1 MRAELPVPEAPRASE
16 RAIVDRLM
24 TSDHPRNL
32 ADTDSKAVTPI
43 SPAAQK
49 FHRLIRCNRLDSS
62 VTLSDSSVP
71 LTRGKCHI
79 ADPNQHM
86 AEAPPAMIIAVS
98 MRDFMIHPGLFDNGQ
113 PLCHCAG

>member
-1 MRAELPVPEAPRASE
+1 
-16 RAIVDRLM
+16 M

-32 ADTDSKAVTPI
+32 ADTDSMAVTPI

-71 LTRGKCHI
+71 LMRGKCHI
-79 ADPNQHM
+79 ADPNQHI
-86 AEAPPAMIIAVS
+86 AEAPPTIMIAVS
-98 MRDFMIHPGLFDNGQ
+98 MRDFMIHPGPFDNGQ
-113 PLCHCAG
+113 LIRRCAG